1 MQNLFKKIQDDKI
14 YRRIATLVMLVGLS
28 LVVTAITLALSS
40 AKLNLELYE
49 SYLNS
54 LSLIVMNL
62 LPILILMSIIYV
74 ISNRLWLSFSITSLL
89 FVALGIVN
97 KLKLTYR
104 DDPLV
109 FLDFKLAGESIEMAS
124 RYDIS
129 ISFRWISVI
138 LGLIVLSFILKKFF
152 DFKME
157 SKKFRIGTAMSLI
170 VISTFIFTGFYFDR
184 DLYDSIGDQTVIN
197 KFIESDIY
205 QSKGFV
211 YPLVYSIESSIQR
224 PFEGYEKEKAKE
236 DLDKY
241 TYSDIDE
248 DKKVNVVSI
257 MLEAYNDFSKFES
270 IETSPETYEYFHK
283 LQDESLSGRI
293 VTNVFAGGTINTE
306 RGFLTGYHNHRAY
319 NELTNS
325 FAWYFKEQGYKTE
338 AMHPIT
344 GSFYNRRNVNEYLG
358 FDNFDYYENKYE
370 AVQETPL
377 MDMKFFDFII
387 EGYEASIAEDK
398 PYFHFS
404 VTYQNHGPYSD
415 TKYDEE
421 EYLIKKPEYNES
433 DYNIANNYLR
443 GIHETN
449 LALEKLVDTFEASD
463 EPVVLVLFGDH
474 NPWLGTDNSAYK
486 MMDIDMD
493 LGSVEGFENYYETP
507 YIIWGNSAAKEVLDK
522 DFSEEGPTISTNY
535 LMPELF
541 DYIGWKGNEYMQY
554 ISNLKEEIPVNHENY
569 FKIKDEFIESE
580 KLPKDLEEK
589 WNDFRHVEYYTI
601 NNFSREKETNQGGKD
616 EK

>member
-1 MQNLFKKIQDDKI
+1 MQKIFKKIQDNKV
-14 YRRIATLVMLVGLS
+14 YRRVAIALILLGLS
-28 LVVTAITLALSS
+28 LAVTGITLALSS
-40 AKLNLELYE
+40 AKLNPELYE

-62 LPILILMSIIYV
+62 LPILLLMSIIYV

-89 FVALGIVN
+89 FVVLGIVN

-109 FLDFKLAGESIEMAS
+109 FLDFKLAGESIQMAS

-129 ISFRWISVI
+129 ISFNWIAIIV
-138 LGLIVLSFILKKFF
+138 GLIVFSFILKKFF
-152 DFKME
+152 DFKIE
-157 SKKFRIGTAMSLI
+157 SKKIRMGATMGLI
-170 VISTFIFTGFYFDR
+170 VIGVFISSGFYFDQ
-184 DLYDSIGDQTVIN
+184 DLYKSIGDEDVIN
-197 KFIESDIY
+197 GFIESEIY

-211 YPLVYSIESSIQR
+211 YPLVYSIESSISR
-224 PFEGYEKEKAKE
+224 PFEGYEKEQAKE
-236 DLDKY
+236 NLNNY

-270 IETSPETYEYFHK
+270 VEVSPETYEYFHK

-306 RGFLTGYHNHRAY
+306 RGFLTGYHHHPQY

-325 FAWYFKEQGYKTE
+325 FAWYFKEQGYNTE

-344 GSFYNRRNVNEYLG
+344 GSFYNRRNSNEYIG

-370 AVQETPL
+370 AVQEEPL

-387 EGYEASIAEDK
+387 EGYKESVAEDK
-398 PYFHFS
+398 AYFHFS

-421 EYLIKKPEYNES
+421 EFLIKKPEYNES

-443 GIHETN
+443 GIHGTN
-449 LALEKLVDTFEASD
+449 LALEKLVDTFEESD

-493 LGSVEGFENYYETP
+493 MGTVEGFENYYETP
-507 YIIWGNSAAKEVLDK
+507 YIIWGNSAAKEVLGK
-522 DFSEEGPTISTNY
+522 DFTEEGPTISPNY
-535 LMPELF
+535 LMAELF
-541 DYIGWKGNEYMQY
+541 DYVGWEGNEYMQY
-554 ISNLKEEIPVNHENY
+554 ISNLKEEIPVNNETY
-569 FKIKDEFIESE
+569 FKTQDEFIKADE
-580 KLPKDLEEK
+580 LPEDIEEI
-589 WNDFRHVEYYTI
+589 WNDFRHTEYYTKT
-601 NNFSREKETNQGGKD
+601 NFSREKETN
-616 EK
+616 